1 MILQKNETPSP
12 CNQEQRILRQMRKIL
27 GNVVKDV
34 TPLGGRSNP
43 LSDNTLQNFEP
54 CTSLLEGISVLL
66 HSLFRERFMWPQ

>member
-1 MILQKNETPSP
+1 M
-12 CNQEQRILRQMRKIL
+12 RQTL

-54 CTSLLEGISVLL
+54 CNSLLESISVLQ
-66 HSLFRERFMWPQ
+66 HSLFLERFMWLQ